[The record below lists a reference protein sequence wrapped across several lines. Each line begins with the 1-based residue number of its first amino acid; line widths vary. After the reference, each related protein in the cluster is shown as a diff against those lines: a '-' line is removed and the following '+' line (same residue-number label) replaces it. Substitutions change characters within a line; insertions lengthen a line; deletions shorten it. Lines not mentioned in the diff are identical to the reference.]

1 MPLIDLL
8 RLTGILGIL
17 AAILCP
23 TCVLLAALLAGS
35 RHRDHQRSVAVFS
48 AIPALIGLA
57 SRLVNAQTA
66 NLRLER
72 DGGYL
77 FAGELAQAYSQFDAI
92 LFAGLGTSAICYFLL
107 AVAFLRDTTRSSTS
121 FFVALIPAVLLFA
134 GSLRTADVQSI
145 NRKIQI
151 TDGTLIEDLL
161 PFQATT
167 YGASEEFSNTQGPLR
182 PEYQR
187 AWDYTKQAKNAS
199 LVLLLLALLTW
210 GWNRRKARAAER
222 EPA

>member
-1 MPLIDLL
+1 MPLIDLF
-8 RLTGILGIL
+8 RLTGVLGLL
-17 AAILCP
+17 AAILYP

-35 RHRDHQRSVAVFS
+35 RHRDHQRSVAVFA

-57 SRLVNAQTA
+57 TRLVYVLTA
-66 NLRLER
+66 NLRIER
-72 DGGYL
+72 DGDYL
-77 FAGELAQAYSQFDAI
+77 IAGELAQAYSHFDTI

-107 AVAFLRDTTRSSTS
+107 AISFLRDTTRTATS

-145 NRKIQI
+145 NRKIHF
-151 TDGTLIEDLL
+151 TDGALIEDIL
-161 PFQATT
+161 PYQAIT
-167 YGASEEFSNTQGPLR
+167 YGSSEEFSKTQGPLR

-187 AWDYTKQAKNAS
+187 AWRYTEQARNAS
-199 LVLLLLALLTW
+199 LALLLLALMTW
-210 GWNRRKARAAER
+210 GWSRRKSRAAQR